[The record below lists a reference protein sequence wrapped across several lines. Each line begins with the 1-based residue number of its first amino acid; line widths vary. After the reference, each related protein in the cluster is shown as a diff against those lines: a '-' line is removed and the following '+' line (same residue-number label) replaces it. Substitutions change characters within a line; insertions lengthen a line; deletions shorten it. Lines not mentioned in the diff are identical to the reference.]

1 LKPPDDDLDCAGVAG
16 ACFFFA
22 AVIVVMV
29 VLSQLIGAF

>member
-1 LKPPDDDLDCAGVAG
+1 MKPPDAEIDCAGMAG

-29 VLSQLIGAF
+29 VLSQIIGVS